1 MSGRGNCRLGASSFN
16 KAICAP
22 AYFYCVAVTAPVLY
36 VNLVSR
42 STADSAPAA
51 ALSKRQKGSV
61 VSSCKRFLIP
71 LGRPATGAGGGSLLR
86 WLLLRVNACAAHK
99 SKGPQTAP
107 TVFLFFGDTPTEGES
122 LSTYRLRANPT
133 HTCRRVFYKRNCATS
148 LQFEWINR
156 PFVTWWTVRRISR
169 CPKSF
174 TACASRYRAFEKYI

>member
-1 MSGRGNCRLGASSFN
+1 MDDKGKPRKKRAKLNDDGTQKQTRKRRKGNDDAEQ
-16 KAICAP
+16 
-22 AYFYCVAVTAPVLY
+22 TALLWSHFL
-36 VNLVSR
+36 NAHSSR
-42 STADSAPAA
+42 SPC
-51 ALSKRQKGSV
+51 RRRKGW
-61 VSSCKRFLIP
+61 
-71 LGRPATGAGGGSLLR
+71 SLLR